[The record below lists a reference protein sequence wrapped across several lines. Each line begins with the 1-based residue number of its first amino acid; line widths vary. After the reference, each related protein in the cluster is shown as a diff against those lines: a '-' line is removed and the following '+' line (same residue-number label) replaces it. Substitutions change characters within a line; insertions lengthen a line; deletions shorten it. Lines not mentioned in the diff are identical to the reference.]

1 MDFLWRPGVIDSVQA
16 DISLTPEVKQAIEQC
31 RAAHAQGN
39 MAGAIEPIERVLT
52 GPLTLTTQER
62 TSLILLQARLL
73 AACGQ
78 LGAAQAVLA
87 PVDYILTHSA
97 DRLIAAHICCACAAE
112 SAQQGE
118 LSSALKLIKRAESL
132 ASSETTIQNQI
143 EDLYAAI
150 VPILALSETE
160 ATLVPESLMRQVLQR
175 LILWFTV
182 ESNNLQVAHVIA
194 LLAEKCATIADTQAL
209 EQAIQIAEGGIPQL
223 RQDSSTSGSYDPWS
237 WAIRCWVLLAHHK
250 AYWQQWYGR
259 VIQARGDTET
269 DETHLDTV
277 QKAAL
282 ERLRQWHERLR
293 DLYQQR
299 GSPLSNPARVALHK
313 HYLLELEMEETSARS
328 LIEIQRIAP
337 ALTTS
342 SQFVG
347 PNAGIGLLTALGQ
360 KAVLEKVITHV
371 FGVNGDS
378 RHYAT
383 QPAFIQLRQCLSPL
397 SDMYAMQR
405 LGWEKDAE
413 AYCRPLIA
421 HNAEARIFLATL
433 LYQQA
438 QTAYEK
444 KDFTEARRTCVEA
457 LGVDPWLA
465 DARALFV
472 EMSEARVRRVLAA
485 NRHDF
490 DQALQLAREDLAV
503 LPTEQGLKHNVAG
516 VLRTHAQ
523 ERLDRL
529 GKSKP
534 DVAEAR
540 LIAGLKN
547 EAWLLD
553 PDLDVEGWTLAGIFA
568 LLNALLANLQGVTAA
583 TLKEAEAVVNHAEQ
597 IFPENEEVT
606 RLRTYLLYRRVD
618 WHVVREEHM
627 EQLRASSSQREAVAQ
642 DIERAWQ
649 LDSERGEEDEPWTAN
664 KFVLLADLSV
674 PADGWP
680 ATIEPYDIALEFLD
694 RGLRLVP
701 DSPELI
707 VARAEILRVKA
718 AAIIHFE
725 GGFANRPLSYG
736 VKGLVLK
743 LFAESWQLDATSV
756 KRALAMTRAC
766 AAIGE
771 YVAAEYYAHSA
782 VLLEPDNFEA
792 QTLWVE
798 MHARLAGGHS

>member
-1 MDFLWRPGVIDSVQA
+1 MSSHWQPEVIDEQQA
-16 DISLTPEVKQAIEQC
+16 NASWPPEVKLAIEQC
-31 RAAHAQGN
+31 RAALAQGAR
-39 MAGAIEPIERVLT
+39 AGAIEPIERVLT

-62 TSLILLQARLL
+62 ASLVLLQARLL

-78 LGAAQAVLA
+78 FVSAQEILA
-87 PVDYILTHSA
+87 PFEYTLTQHT
-97 DRLIAAHICCACAAE
+97 DRLNAAHIYCACAVDMATRGE
-112 SAQQGE
+112 FSA
-118 LSSALKLIKRAESL
+118 ALNVSVRAANM
-132 ASSETTIQNQI
+132 ASSEAKIQNQI
-143 EDLYAAI
+143 DDLYAAI
-150 VPILALSETE
+150 VPVLALSGTQPPAVSER
-160 ATLVPESLMRQVLQR
+160 LMLRVLQR
-175 LILWFTV
+175 LIVWFTV

-194 LLAEKCATIADTQAL
+194 LLAEKCATTADTQAL
-209 EQAIQIAEGGIPQL
+209 EQAIQIAEGGISQL
-223 RQDSSTSGSYDPWS
+223 RQDSSVSGSFDPWS
-237 WAIRCWVLLAHHK
+237 WAIRCWVLLANNDT
-250 AYWQQWYGR
+250 YWLQWHGH
-259 VIQARGDTET
+259 VMQARGDTEA
-269 DETHLDTV
+269 DVAHLGAV
-277 QKAAL
+277 QIAAL
-282 ERLRQWHERLR
+282 ERVRLWHVRLR
-293 DLYQQR
+293 DCYQQS
-299 GSPLSNPARVALHK
+299 GSPLSNPARVALYK

-347 PNAGIGLLTALGQ
+347 PNAGIGLLRALGQ
-360 KAVLEKVITHV
+360 KAVLEKMITRV

-383 QPAFIQLRQCLSPL
+383 LPVFVQLRQCLSPL
-397 SDMYAMQR
+397 ADMYAMQR
-405 LGWEKDAE
+405 LGWTADVE

-421 HNAEARIFLATL
+421 QNAEARTFLATL
-433 LYQQA
+433 LCQRAQA
-438 QTAYEK
+438 AYEAK
-444 KDFTEARRTCVEA
+444 AFVEARRTCIEA
-457 LGVDPWLA
+457 LRTDPWLA

-472 EMSEARVRRVLAA
+472 KISEARVRQALAA
-485 NRHDF
+485 NRHNF
-490 DQALQLAREDLAV
+490 DQALALAREDLAV
-503 LPTEQGLKHNVAG
+503 LSTEQGLKHNVAG